1 MGSMAA
7 LHWLLVL
14 LIIGVPIGI
23 GIVASRIYR
32 RPRK

>member
-14 LIIGVPIGI
+14 LIIGVPVGI
-23 GIVASRIYR
+23 GIVVTRINR